1 MIFFHIF
8 RIKSKILVM
17 LGLEIIEEKLI
28 EIRNKKV
35 ILDCDVAHLYGI
47 ETKRVNE
54 AVKNNPEKFPEGYV
68 IYLDEE
74 ETDFLRSSNSIVE
87 IGDEPVENFDRFKNI
102 KYSTVRPKAFTDK
115 GLYMLATILKSPK
128 STQTTIA
135 IIETYSKLVQ
145 FSKAIQSISEN
156 KNEKTNK
163 ELMEKGGA
171 LLSEILV
178 GDTQLD
184 ETETS
189 IELNFALLKLKHI
202 VKRKK

>member
-1 MIFFHIF
+1 
-8 RIKSKILVM
+8 M
-17 LGLEIIEEKLI
+17 L
-28 EIRNKKV
+28 
-35 ILDCDVAHLYGI
+35 
-47 ETKRVNE
+47 
-54 AVKNNPEKFPEGYV
+54 
-68 IYLDEE
+68 
-74 ETDFLRSSNSIVE
+74 VE
-87 IGDEPVENFDRFKNI
+87 IGAEPVEFFDRFKQI
-102 KYSTVRPKAFTDK
+102 KHSTVRPKAFTDK
-115 GLYMLATILKSPK
+115 GLYMLSTILKSPK

-163 ELMEKGGA
+163 ELMEKGGTI
-171 LLSEILV
+171 LSEILV

>member
-1 MIFFHIF
+1 
-8 RIKSKILVM
+8 M

-74 ETDFLRSSNSIVE
+74 ETDFLRSSNSIVDV
-87 IGDEPVENFDRFKNI
+87 GDEPVEKFDRFKNI
-102 KYSTVRPKAFTDK
+102 KHSTVRPKAFTDK

-163 ELMEKGGA
+163 ELIEKGGA

-178 GDTQLD
+178 GDTQLN

>member
-1 MIFFHIF
+1 
-8 RIKSKILVM
+8 M

-35 ILDCDVAHLYGI
+35 LLDCDVAHLYGI

-87 IGDEPVENFDRFKNI
+87 IGAEPVEFFDRFKNI
-102 KYSTVRPKAFTDK
+102 KHSTVRPKAFTDK

-135 IIETYSKLVQ
+135 IIETYSKFRQ

-163 ELMEKGGA
+163 ELMEKGGTI
-171 LLSEILV
+171 LSEILV

>member
-1 MIFFHIF
+1 
-8 RIKSKILVM
+8 M
-17 LGLEIIEEKLI
+17 LDLAIIEEKLL

-35 ILDCDVAHLYGI
+35 LLDRDVAHLYGI

-74 ETDFLRSSNSIVE
+74 ETEFLRSKFSTLE
-87 IGDEPVENFDRFKNI
+87 IKREPVEIFDRFQKL
-102 KYSTVRPKAFTDK
+102 KHSTVRPKAFTDK

-128 STQTTIA
+128 ATETTIA
-135 IIETYSKLVQ
+135 IIETYSKLKQ
-145 FSKAIQSISEN
+145 FSKAIQSISVDQNEN
-156 KNEKTNK
+156 SKQDLMQKGNE
-163 ELMEKGGA
+163 
-171 LLSEILV
+171 LLAEILE
-178 GDTQLD
+178 DEMQID

-189 IELNFALLKLKHI
+189 IEFNFALLKLKHT

>member
-1 MIFFHIF
+1 
-8 RIKSKILVM
+8 M

-163 ELMEKGGA
+163 ELIEKGRTI
-171 LLSEILV
+171 LSEILV
-178 GDTQLD
+178 GDTQFD

>member
-1 MIFFHIF
+1 
-8 RIKSKILVM
+8 M
-17 LGLEIIEEKLI
+17 LNLAIIEEKLL

-35 ILDCDVAHLYGI
+35 LLDRDVAHLYGI

-74 ETDFLRSSNSIVE
+74 ETDFLRSNFSTLE
-87 IGDEPVENFDRFKNI
+87 IKREPVEIFDRFQKL
-102 KYSTVRPKAFTDK
+102 KHSTVRPKAFTDK

-128 STQTTIA
+128 ATETTIA
-135 IIETYSKLVQ
+135 IIETYSKLKQ
-145 FSKAIQSISEN
+145 FSKAIQSIKVDQNEN
-156 KNEKTNK
+156 SKQD
-163 ELMEKGGA
+163 LMQKGND
-171 LLSEILV
+171 LLAEILE
-178 GDTQLD
+178 DEMPID

-189 IELNFALLKLKHI
+189 IEFNFALLKLKHT

>member
-1 MIFFHIF
+1 
-8 RIKSKILVM
+8 M
-17 LGLEIIEEKLI
+17 LDLAIIEEKLL

-35 ILDCDVAHLYGI
+35 LLDRDVAHLYGI

-74 ETDFLRSSNSIVE
+74 ETDFLRSKFSTLE
-87 IGDEPVENFDRFKNI
+87 IKSEPVEFFDRFQKL
-102 KYSTVRPKAFTDK
+102 KHSTVRPKAFTDK

-128 STQTTIA
+128 ATETTIA
-135 IIETYSKLVQ
+135 IIETYSKLKQ
-145 FSKAIQSISEN
+145 FSKAIQSIKVDQNEN
-156 KNEKTNK
+156 SKQD
-163 ELMEKGGA
+163 LMQKGND
-171 LLSEILV
+171 LLAEILE
-178 GDTQLD
+178 DEMPID

-189 IELNFALLKLKHI
+189 IEFNFALLKLKHT

>member
-1 MIFFHIF
+1 
-8 RIKSKILVM
+8 M
-17 LGLEIIEEKLI
+17 LNLEIIEEKLL
-28 EIRNKKV
+28 EVRNKKV
-35 ILDCDVAHLYGI
+35 LIDKDVAHLYGI

-74 ETDFLRSSNSIVE
+74 ETEFLRSKFSTVE
-87 IGDEPVENFDRFKNI
+87 TRNEPVENFDRFQKL
-102 KYSTVRPKAFTDK
+102 KHSTVRPKAFTDK

-128 STQTTIA
+128 ATETTIA
-135 IIETYSKLVQ
+135 IIETYSKLKQ
-145 FSKAIQSISEN
+145 FSKAIQSISVNQNEN
-156 KNEKTNK
+156 SKQDLMQKGNEF
-163 ELMEKGGA
+163 
-171 LLSEILV
+171 LSEILSEELQV
-178 GDTQLD
+178 N

>member
-1 MIFFHIF
+1 
-8 RIKSKILVM
+8 M
-17 LGLEIIEEKLI
+17 LNLEIIEEKLL
-28 EIRNKKV
+28 EVRNKKV
-35 ILDCDVAHLYGI
+35 LIDKDVAHLYGI

-74 ETDFLRSSNSIVE
+74 ETEFLRSKFSTVE
-87 IGDEPVENFDRFKNI
+87 TRNEPVENFDRFQKL
-102 KYSTVRPKAFTDK
+102 KHSTVRPKAFTDK

-128 STQTTIA
+128 ATETTIA
-135 IIETYSKLVQ
+135 IIETYSKLKQ
-145 FSKAIQSISEN
+145 FSKAIQSISVNQNEN
-156 KNEKTNK
+156 SKQDLMQKGNE
-163 ELMEKGGA
+163 
-171 LLSEILV
+171 LLSEILSEELQV
-178 GDTQLD
+178 N

>member
-1 MIFFHIF
+1 
-8 RIKSKILVM
+8 M
-17 LGLEIIEEKLI
+17 LDLAIIEEKLL

-35 ILDCDVAHLYGI
+35 LLDRDVAHLYGI

-74 ETDFLRSSNSIVE
+74 ETDFLRLKNSSLETGN
-87 IGDEPVENFDRFKNI
+87 EPVEIFDRFQKL
-102 KYSTVRPKAFTDK
+102 KHSTVRPKAFTDK

-128 STQTTIA
+128 ATETTIA
-135 IIETYSKLVQ
+135 IIETYSKLKQ
-145 FSKAIQSISEN
+145 FSKAIQSIKVDQNEN
-156 KNEKTNK
+156 SKQDLLQKGNE
-163 ELMEKGGA
+163 
-171 LLSEILV
+171 LLAEILE
-178 GDTQLD
+178 DEMPID

-189 IELNFALLKLKHI
+189 IEFNFALLKLKHT

>member
-1 MIFFHIF
+1 
-8 RIKSKILVM
+8 M

-35 ILDCDVAHLYGI
+35 LLDCDVAHLYGI

-74 ETDFLRSSNSIVE
+74 ETNFLRFSNSIVE

-102 KYSTVRPKAFTDK
+102 KHSTVRPKAFTDK

-163 ELMEKGGA
+163 ELMEKGGTI
-171 LLSEILV
+171 LSEILV

>member
-1 MIFFHIF
+1 
-8 RIKSKILVM
+8 M

-35 ILDCDVAHLYGI
+35 LLDCDVAHLYGI

>member
-1 MIFFHIF
+1 
-8 RIKSKILVM
+8 M

-35 ILDCDVAHLYGI
+35 LLDCDVAHLYGI

-74 ETDFLRSSNSIVE
+74 ETDFLRFSNSIVE
-87 IGDEPVENFDRFKNI
+87 IGAEPVEIFDRFKQI
-102 KYSTVRPKAFTDK
+102 KHSTVRPKAFTDK

-135 IIETYSKLVQ
+135 IIETYSKFRQ

-156 KNEKTNK
+156 KNEKTNN
-163 ELMEKGGA
+163 ELIEKGRTI
-171 LLSEILV
+171 LSEILV
-178 GDTQLD
+178 GDTQFD

>member
-1 MIFFHIF
+1 
-8 RIKSKILVM
+8 M
-17 LGLEIIEEKLI
+17 LNLEIIEDKLL

-35 ILDCDVAHLYGI
+35 LLDSDVAHLYGI

-74 ETDFLRSSNSIVE
+74 ETDFLRSKISTLE
-87 IGDEPVENFDRFKNI
+87 IRNEPVEKFDRFQKL
-102 KYSTVRPKAFTDK
+102 KHSTVRPKAFTDK

-128 STQTTIA
+128 ATETTIA
-135 IIETYSKLVQ
+135 IIETYSKLKQ
-145 FSKAIQSISEN
+145 FSKAIQSISVNQNEN
-156 KNEKTNK
+156 SRQDLMKKGNE
-163 ELMEKGGA
+163 
-171 LLSEILV
+171 LLSEILE
-178 GDTQLD
+178 DELPID

-189 IELNFALLKLKHI
+189 IEFNFALLKLKHT

>member
-1 MIFFHIF
+1 
-8 RIKSKILVM
+8 M
-17 LGLEIIEEKLI
+17 LNLEIIEEKLL
-28 EIRNKKV
+28 EVRNKKV
-35 ILDCDVAHLYGI
+35 LIDKDVAHLYGI

-74 ETDFLRSSNSIVE
+74 ETEFLRSKFSTVE
-87 IGDEPVENFDRFKNI
+87 TRNEPVEIFDRFQKL
-102 KYSTVRPKAFTDK
+102 KHSTVRPKAFTDK

-128 STQTTIA
+128 ATETTIA
-135 IIETYSKLVQ
+135 IIETYSKLKQ
-145 FSKAIQSISEN
+145 FSKAIQSISVNQNEN
-156 KNEKTNK
+156 SKQDLMQKGNE
-163 ELMEKGGA
+163 
-171 LLSEILV
+171 LLSEILSEELQV
-178 GDTQLD
+178 N